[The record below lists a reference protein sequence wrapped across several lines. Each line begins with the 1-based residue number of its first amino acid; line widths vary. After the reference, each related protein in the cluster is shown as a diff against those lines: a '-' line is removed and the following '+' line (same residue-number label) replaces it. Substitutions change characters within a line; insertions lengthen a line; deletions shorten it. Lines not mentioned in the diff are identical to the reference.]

1 MGRTP
6 GLQPI
11 EGYGGISISRGSLLT
26 LASAMAVIILC
37 AAGLVLQLGAA
48 QQRSSATHH
57 VQHPSMLS
65 LHNYTAQ
72 IERLTALTE
81 QLQQKM
87 DNMESKSME
96 RMHSAISST
105 RQAVS
110 DVQETVQRVFTHTNN
125 TGGQLDTLFSK
136 SGLASLGSMP
146 PTAASPSPAP
156 RVKRLVVSMS
166 SFPGRAELAI
176 PTVYSIMYGK
186 RVPDALYFWVAVNV
200 SRLPGHDAAQEVP
213 GPVKSVADQ
222 FKSGGVLKV
231 LVPSKDYGPATKL
244 LPTLQVK
251 PVCSNARA
259 CMLRQAT
266 DWGHGQRPLPTPPA
280 APLHG

>member
-1 MGRTP
+1 M
-6 GLQPI
+6 
-11 EGYGGISISRGSLLT
+11 
-26 LASAMAVIILC
+26 
-37 AAGLVLQLGAA
+37 LG
-48 QQRSSATHH
+48 
-57 VQHPSMLS
+57 

-72 IERLTALTE
+72 IQRLTALTE
-81 QLQQKM
+81 QLQQKVDDM
-87 DNMESKSME
+87 DTKSME

-110 DVQETVQRVFTHTNN
+110 DVREAVQRVFTHTNS
-125 TGGQLDTLFSK
+125 TGGKLDTLLSK
-136 SGLASLGSMP
+136 SGIVNLGTTAAAPVGSAAAS
-146 PTAASPSPAP
+146 ASPSPAP

-251 PVCSNARA
+251 HVCSKTRV
-259 CMLRQAT
+259 CMLAQTRMLGST
-266 DWGHGQRPLPTPPA
+266 SRSLDHTRGRPAKLSNQNDCQPISVCRSCSCDLLPCHNHVQTVA
-280 APLHG
+280 